1 MIPLSGRVGLEK
13 MPEHKFEFVERYEAP
28 KLVVIGAVRDFTFG
42 STHDQSDHSTT
53 GTTGGHRTP

>member
-1 MIPLSGRVGLEK
+1 MRDQS
-13 MPEHKFEFVERYEAP
+13 FDSVEQYEAP
-28 KLVVIGAVRDFTFG
+28 KLVVIGAVREFTFG